1 MARKRRST
9 RGSIRRRGDSWEV
22 SFRAGTDPTTGEAVR
37 VGETVRGSHVDAERR
52 LTAML
57 REHDVTGIVPDRSE
71 TVASFAKVWLD
82 HVSHRVKPITLKR
95 YRELLAVHV
104 IPTIGSVRMTELRPA
119 GVQATIDGVL
129 RRRSPGTAVNAYR
142 VLSEMLAE
150 AVRWGV
156 IATNPAAA
164 IRPPRAPRPK
174 LHVPDQETCS
184 AILERVQGR
193 QVEGP
198 VVLAIG
204 TGMRLGEILA
214 VRWRD
219 VDLER
224 KVLRVASTLSV
235 VGGEF
240 TFTAP
245 KTNRARRSVD
255 LPEFVVTFLRRYR
268 KEQNE
273 RRLAFRN
280 VWGDHDVVLDDGI
293 GQPLS
298 PWTVSADFRR
308 VVAEL
313 GLPRTRFHDLRH
325 AHATQ
330 LLSAGVHVKAVSE
343 RLGHSSTSFT
353 MDVYSAVI
361 PSMGRTA
368 ADAADHLFGTLT
380 AN

>member
-1 MARKRRST
+1 MAGKRRST
-9 RGSIRRRGDSWEV
+9 RGSIRKRGRDSWEV
-22 SFRAGTDPTTGEAVR
+22 AFRAGTDPTTGEPVR

-71 TVASFAKVWLD
+71 TVASFSKTWLD
-82 HVSHRVKPITLKR
+82 HVAHRVKSNTLKR
-95 YRELLAVHV
+95 YRELLLVHV
-104 IPTIGSVRMTELRPA
+104 APAIGPVRMTEVRA
-119 GVQATIDGVL
+119 THVQQVIDRVL
-129 RRRSPGTAVNAYR
+129 DVRSPRTAVNVYR
-142 VLSEMLAE
+142 VLSEMFGE

-156 IATNPAAA
+156 IATNPAAGV
-164 IRPPRAPRPK
+164 RPPRAPRPK
-174 LHVPDQETCS
+174 LHIPDQQTCG
-184 AILERVQGR
+184 AILHRVRGR

-204 TGMRLGEILA
+204 TGMRLGEILGA
-214 VRWRD
+214 QWKD

-224 KVLRVASTLSV
+224 KVLRVASTLSYA
-235 VGGEF
+235 GSEF

-245 KTNRARRSVD
+245 KTSRARRSVD
-255 LPEFVVTFLRRYR
+255 LPKFVAAFLRRYR
-268 KEQNE
+268 KEQSE
-273 RRLAFRN
+273 RKMAFRD
-280 VWGDHDVVLDDGI
+280 VWSEHDVVFDNGI

-353 MDVYSAVI
+353 MDTYSAVI

-368 ADAADHLFGTLT
+368 ADAADQLFG
-380 AN
+380 

>member
-1 MARKRRST
+1 M
-9 RGSIRRRGDSWEV
+9 
-22 SFRAGTDPTTGEAVR
+22 
-37 VGETVRGSHVDAERR
+37 DAKRR
-52 LTAML
+52 LTELL
-57 REHDVTGIVPDRSE
+57 RQHDVSGIVPDRE
-71 TVASFAKVWLD
+71 ATVASFSRTWLD
-82 HVSHRVKPITLKR
+82 HVAHRVKPITLKR

-104 IPTIGSVRMTELRPA
+104 IPAIGPIRMTELRPA

-129 RRRSPGTAVNAYR
+129 QRRAPRTAVNVYR

-156 IATNPAAA
+156 IATNPAGA

-174 LHVPDQETCS
+174 LYIPDQPTCT
-184 AILERVQGR
+184 AILERVHGR

-204 TGMRLGEILA
+204 TGMRLGEILGLQ
-214 VRWRD
+214 WPN

-224 KVLRVASTLSV
+224 KVLRVASTLSYAE
-235 VGGEF
+235 GGF

-255 LPEFVVTFLRRYR
+255 LPDFVVSFLRRHR

-273 RRLAFRN
+273 RKLAYRDF
-280 VWGDHDVVLDDGI
+280 WGEHDVVLDDGI

-308 VVAEL
+308 VVSEL

-353 MDVYSAVI
+353 MDTYSAVI
-361 PSMGRTA
+361 PSMGRAA
-368 ADAADHLFGTLT
+368 ADAADQLFGEERGR
-380 AN
+380 